1 MQWQQRCCKCW
12 RFHLDME
19 GGGWLAYE
27 YSLPLELSDE
37 DEDLRTL
44 NAL

>member
-1 MQWQQRCCKCW
+1 MAAEVLQVLA
-12 RFHLDME
+12 FPLGHG